1 MRAGKRGRMRVK
13 AGQGEIRQENNLS
26 NGNSKS
32 ISNNQDSLLDLPRRS
47 MRRPTKTTRVVR
59 SLGCLLALS
68 SQAWARGGYVEELG

>member
-26 NGNSKS
+26 NS
-32 ISNNQDSLLDLPRRS
+32 ISIINTEDCLLVLPRRS
-47 MRRPTKTTRVVR
+47 MRRPAKTTRVVR

-68 SQAWARGGYVEELG
+68 SQAWARGGYVEKLG